1 MEQPQLAAHLIVADV
16 LARWPQTIPVFMRHR
31 MACVGC
37 SIAPF
42 ETLAEVAA
50 IYELD
55 LNCFLNELK
64 QTIDQTEY
72 NIRSDV

>member
-1 MEQPQLAAHLIVADV
+1 MKQPQLEANLTVAEV

-37 SIAPF
+37 AMAPF

-50 IYELD
+50 IYDLD
-55 LNCFLNELK
+55 LKTLLSELE
-64 QTIDQTEY
+64 QVIE
-72 NIRSDV
+72 RSEPRP